1 MDNASSNRPRKTS
14 RIDVRVNED
23 TKSLIERAACAMG
36 QSVTDFVLSSVVEK
50 STRVISDTEVIRLS
64 VRDSQ
69 RFVDALDA
77 NLAPKDK
84 LMKAAAVYRHAVKT
98 GSLKTTA

>member
-1 MDNASSNRPRKTS
+1 MDNSVGRTRKTS

-36 QSVTDFVLSSVVEK
+36 QSVTDFVLNSAMEK

-69 RFVDALDA
+69 RFLNALDA
-77 NLAPKDK
+77 NTAPNDK
-84 LMKAAAVYRHAVKT
+84 LMKAAAIYRNAVKT
-98 GSLKTTA
+98 GSLKTIV